1 MDLYNCES
9 PREKELKEIELVA
22 LDDYEL
28 EKLADEIQEE
38 FENCELED
46 EIIVVNALSQIAH
59 EALRRLAAEKAAKNR
74 MIDIGLDIDG

>member
-1 MDLYNCES
+1 MELYNCES
-9 PREKELKEIELVA
+9 EREIELKETELTT

-46 EIIVVNALSQIAH
+46 EIIVVNALSQIIQ
-59 EALRRLAAEKAAKNR
+59 EALRRLAAEKAFSLR
-74 MIDIGLDIDG
+74 MIKDGPEE

>member
-46 EIIVVNALSQIAH
+46 EIIVVNALSQIIQ
-59 EALRRLAAEKAAKNR
+59 EALRRLAAEKAFSLR
-74 MIDIGLDIDG
+74 MIKDGPEE